1 VTPEPTTGR
10 RRLRRDALA
19 NQERVLAAA
28 VTTMLRHGRQVPMAS
43 IAAEAGVGVGTL
55 YRRYATR
62 EALLDALTERSFRLV
77 LAAAQDAAARGGSG
91 LDGIGRFLDLTIDH
105 RAELVLPLHSGPG
118 DLPPATAAV
127 RAELHRT
134 LALLLAT
141 GRSDHSI
148 RDDVT
153 TGDVVI
159 FGAMLAQPL
168 TPAWTR
174 LARRQK
180 GLFLRG
186 LAPVVADPRGS
197 SYVERTISSASGA
210 GSTP

>member
-1 VTPEPTTGR
+1 MTSVPTTR
-10 RRLRRDALA
+10 RRQLRRDALA

-28 VTTMLRHGRQVPMAS
+28 VTTMLRHGRQVPMAT

-62 EALLDALTERSFRLV
+62 EALLEALTERSFRLV
-77 LAAAQDAAARGGSG
+77 LAAAQDAAERVGSG
-91 LDGIGRFLDLTIDH
+91 LDGIGWFLERTIDH
-105 RAELVLPLHSGPG
+105 RTELVLPLHRGPG
-118 DLPPATAAV
+118 ALPPVTAAV
-127 RAELHRT
+127 QTEVHRT
-134 LALLLAT
+134 IALLLAR
-141 GRSDHSI
+141 GRGDHSI

-153 TGDVVI
+153 TSDVVI

-180 GLFLRG
+180 TLFLQG
-186 LAPVVADPRGS
+186 LDPAVADPPG
-197 SYVERTISSASGA
+197 
-210 GSTP
+210 

>member
-1 VTPEPTTGR
+1 MTSERTTGR
-10 RRLRRDALA
+10 RPLRRDALA

-28 VTTMLRHGRQVPMAS
+28 VTTMLRQGRQVPMAT

-77 LAAAQDAAARGGSG
+77 LAAAQDAADRGGSG
-91 LDGIGRFLDLTIDH
+91 LEGIGRFLDLTIDH

-118 DLPPATAAV
+118 DLPPVTAAV
-127 RAELHRT
+127 QGEVHRT
-134 LALLLAT
+134 LALLLAR
-141 GRSDHSI
+141 GRADHSI
-148 RDDVT
+148 REDVT
-153 TGDVVI
+153 TSDVVI

-174 LARRQK
+174 PARRQK
-180 GLFLRG
+180 TLFLGG
-186 LAPVVADPRGS
+186 LAPVVADP
-197 SYVERTISSASGA
+197 SG
-210 GSTP
+210 

>member
-1 VTPEPTTGR
+1 MTSEPTTGR

-77 LAAAQDAAARGGSG
+77 LAAAQDAAERGGSG
-91 LDGIGRFLDLTIDH
+91 LNGIGRFLDLTIDH

-118 DLPPATAAV
+118 DLLPVTAAV

-134 LALLLAT
+134 LALLLAR
-141 GRSDHSI
+141 GCADHSI

-153 TGDVVI
+153 TSDVVV

-186 LAPVVADPRGS
+186 LVPVVADPPG
-197 SYVERTISSASGA
+197 
-210 GSTP
+210 

>member
-1 VTPEPTTGR
+1 VTSEPTTGR

-77 LAAAQDAAARGGSG
+77 LAAAQDATERGDSG
-91 LDGIGRFLDLTIDH
+91 LDAIGRFLDLTIDH

-118 DLPPATAAV
+118 DLPPVTAAV

-180 GLFLRG
+180 SLFLRG

-197 SYVERTISSASGA
+197 FYVERTISSASGA